1 MPVEKTSK
9 PLKAAQAFAIFFIIG
24 SVAAGFYQGTPQA
37 ITLGA
42 YGTAAG
48 VVIYLLTRII
58 GWWQY
63 G

>member
-9 PLKAAQAFAIFFIIG
+9 PLKAAQAFTLLFIVG
-24 SVAAGFYQGTPQA
+24 SVAAGFYDGTPQG

-42 YGTAAG
+42 YGVG
-48 VVIYLLTRII
+48 VGAVGYLIVRLI

>member
-9 PLKAAQAFAIFFIIG
+9 PLKAAQAFVIFFIIG
-24 SVAAGFYQGTPQA
+24 SAAAGFYDGTTQG

-42 YGTAAG
+42 YGVGAG
-48 VVIYLLTRII
+48 VLGYLLVRLI